1 MTAASS
7 PRWLILRIAAALA
20 LIACATGA
28 LLMLPAADG
37 SHRVGE
43 IAALGARYWTFLV
56 GGAIGLSFA
65 LWIRAATPHQWGTG
79 WYLVAAI
86 GFAASS
92 WTTASRQLVPVL
104 TDPTRGIVGT
114 IGAIALLLFMGG
126 FVAMFLR
133 FPQGLVSQRAARR
146 IIVVGSILG
155 LASTVPAVRERVP
168 LFTIMF
174 IGEILAV
181 VALVVAQA
189 WLGRRD
195 ARIRLRLGVVAAN
208 VLLGAALYLL
218 VNLFWP
224 RAGEASARAEI
235 LFPLNTIIFMGMGL
249 TTAPATIFAKG
260 GWGRSIMVSALLAI
274 AAMLIDAMLL
284 AFATRQEGPALGLA
298 VAAVAGIYLPLRTL
312 SGRRAE
318 QRREARARETL
329 DLAAAVAFAT
339 SPQQVEAQ
347 WHAALRALFD
357 PQSIEPS
364 GGAVAGEEPHC
375 LEGGAA
381 LWLPA
386 FQSLSPLICRQADR
400 GRRLFSDDD
409 VVTVKSLIRILDQL
423 ITGRDAYLRGVEV
436 ERDRVARDLHDDVN
450 GRLVTS
456 LLRDDH
462 AAMRDDVRDAIC
474 EIRTIVRAADGSNR
488 SLAHLLADLR
498 HETATRLDAVGIA
511 LDWPAGSC
519 PEEPIIDYLA
529 YRHVASIVRECVTN
543 IIRHAEARRVRIE
556 AHVAADRLEIEI
568 ADDGRGAVAVPSA
581 GNGLVN
587 CRRRAELIG
596 GSFHVEPRATG
607 FAQRLTVPIGGALVG
622 EVVRP

>member
-1 MTAASS
+1 MTATSS
-7 PRWLILRIAAALA
+7 LRWLILRIAIALA
-20 LIACATGA
+20 LIACATAA
-28 LLMLPAADG
+28 LLALPAADG
-37 SHRVGE
+37 THRIGE
-43 IAALGARYWTFLV
+43 VVALGATHWTFLI

-65 LWIRAATPHQWGTG
+65 LWLHAAAPRLWGTR

-86 GFAASS
+86 GFALSS
-92 WTTASRQLVPVL
+92 WATASYRLDPAL
-104 TDPTRGIVGT
+104 TAPTRTFLATIAAIAMQLF
-114 IGAIALLLFMGG
+114 IGA

-133 FPQGLVSQRAARR
+133 FPQALVSQRAARW
-146 IIVVGSILG
+146 IIAVGGVVGF
-155 LASTVPAVRERVP
+155 ASTAPAVRERVP
-168 LFTIMF
+168 LFTIMLV
-174 IGEILAV
+174 GEILAV
-181 VALVVAQA
+181 VGLVIVQA

-224 RAGEASARAEI
+224 RAGEASARTGM

-260 GWGRSIMVSALLAI
+260 GWGRSLMVSALLAT
-274 AAMLIDAMLL
+274 AAMLIDALL
-284 AFATRQEGPALGLA
+284 LVFATRQEGAALGLA

-347 WHAALRALFD
+347 WHAALRTLFD

-364 GGAVAGEEPHC
+364 PDAIPGQEPHC
-375 LEGGAA
+375 LDGGAA

-488 SLAHLLADLR
+488 SLANLLADLR

-519 PEEPIIDYLA
+519 PEDPVIDYLA

-543 IIRHAEARRVRIE
+543 IIRHAGAKEVRIE
-556 AHVAADRLEIEI
+556 AHFNPDGFEIHI
-568 ADDGRGAVAVPSA
+568 ADDGRGAGTVPSA

-596 GSFHVEPRATG
+596 GSFHIEPRAIG
-607 FAQRLTVPIGGALVG
+607 FAQRLAVPIAVAA
-622 EVVRP
+622 VTAP

>member
-1 MTAASS
+1 
-7 PRWLILRIAAALA
+7 I
-20 LIACATGA
+20 
-28 LLMLPAADG
+28 
-37 SHRVGE
+37 
-43 IAALGARYWTFLV
+43 
-56 GGAIGLSFA
+56 
-65 LWIRAATPHQWGTG
+65 
-79 WYLVAAI
+79 
-86 GFAASS
+86 
-92 WTTASRQLVPVL
+92 
-104 TDPTRGIVGT
+104 
-114 IGAIALLLFMGG
+114 
-126 FVAMFLR
+126 
-133 FPQGLVSQRAARR
+133 
-146 IIVVGSILG
+146 
-155 LASTVPAVRERVP
+155 
-168 LFTIMF
+168 
-174 IGEILAV
+174 
-181 VALVVAQA
+181 AQA

-218 VNLFWP
+218 INLFWP
-224 RAGEASARAEI
+224 RAGEASARTGI

-249 TTAPATIFAKG
+249 TTAPAAIFAKG

-274 AAMLIDAMLL
+274 AAMLIDALLL

-312 SGRRAE
+312 SGRRTE
-318 QRREARARETL
+318 LRREARARETL

-364 GGAVAGEEPHC
+364 GGEGAGQEPHC
-375 LEGGAA
+375 LDGGAA
-381 LWLPA
+381 LSLPA

-488 SLAHLLADLR
+488 SLANLLADLR
-498 HETATRLDAVGIA
+498 HETALRLDAVGIA

-519 PEEPIIDYLA
+519 PEEPVIDYLA

-543 IIRHAEARRVRIE
+543 IIRHAGATRVCIE
-556 AHVAADRLEIEI
+556 AHVTADGLEIEI
-568 ADDGRGAVAVPSA
+568 ADDGRGAGPVPSA

-596 GSFHVEPRATG
+596 GSFHIEPRATG
-607 FAQRLTVPIGGALVG
+607 FAQRLAVPIGGTTAVSA
-622 EVVRP
+622 

>member
-20 LIACATGA
+20 LIASATTV

-43 IAALGARYWTFLV
+43 VVALGASYWTFV
-56 GGAIGLSFA
+56 IGGAIGLSFA
-65 LWIRAATPHQWGTG
+65 LWIHAATPHHWGTR

-92 WTTASRQLVPVL
+92 WTTASRQLAPVL
-104 TDPTRGIVGT
+104 TDPTRSVVGT

-133 FPQGLVSQRAARR
+133 FPQGLVSQRAARW
-146 IIVVGSILG
+146 IIAVGSILG
-155 LASTVPAVRERVP
+155 CGSTIPIVRERVP

-174 IGEILAV
+174 VGEILAV
-181 VALVVAQA
+181 VALVMAQA

-224 RAGEASARAEI
+224 RAGEASARSEI

-274 AAMLIDAMLL
+274 AAMLIDALLL

-312 SGRRAE
+312 SGRRTE

-357 PQSIEPS
+357 PQAIEP
-364 GGAVAGEEPHC
+364 GGGTIAGQEPQC
-375 LEGGAA
+375 LDGGAA
-381 LWLPA
+381 LYLPA

-462 AAMRDDVRDAIC
+462 AAMRDDVRDAIS

-488 SLAHLLADLR
+488 SLANLLADLR
-498 HETATRLDAVGIA
+498 HETAMRLDAVGIA
-511 LDWPAGSC
+511 LAWPAGSC
-519 PEEPIIDYLA
+519 PEEPMIDYLA

-543 IIRHAEARRVRIE
+543 IIRHAEAKRVRIA
-556 AHVAADRLEIEI
+556 AHVTADGLEIEI
-568 ADDGRGAVAVPSA
+568 ADDGRGAGPVPSA

-596 GSFHVEPRATG
+596 GTFQIEPRATG
-607 FAQRLTVPIGGALVG
+607 FAQRLAVPIAGAPTVSA
-622 EVVRP
+622 

>member
-7 PRWLILRIAAALA
+7 PRWLILRIAFALA

-28 LLMLPAADG
+28 LLVLPAADG
-37 SHRVGE
+37 THRVGE
-43 IAALGARYWTFLV
+43 VVALGATYWTFV
-56 GGAIGLSFA
+56 IGGALGLSFA
-65 LWIRAATPHQWGTG
+65 LWIHAAAPHHWGTR
-79 WYLVAAI
+79 WYLVSAI

-92 WTTASRQLVPVL
+92 WTTASRQLAPVL
-104 TDPTRGIVGT
+104 TAPTRDFVGT

-133 FPQGLVSQRAARR
+133 FPQGLVSQRTARW
-146 IIVVGSILG
+146 IVAVGSILG
-155 LASTVPAVRERVP
+155 IASTVPAVRERVP

-174 IGEILAV
+174 VGEILAV
-181 VALVVAQA
+181 VGLVVAQA

-224 RAGEASARAEI
+224 RAGESSARTAI

-274 AAMLIDAMLL
+274 AAMLIDALLL

-312 SGRRAE
+312 SGRRTE
-318 QRREARARETL
+318 QRREARARATL

-364 GGAVAGEEPHC
+364 GNGGGGAQEPHW
-375 LEGGAA
+375 LDGGAA

-488 SLAHLLADLR
+488 SLANLLADLR

-519 PEEPIIDYLA
+519 PEDPVIDYLA

-543 IIRHAEARRVRIE
+543 VIRHAGAKQVCIE
-556 AHVAADRLEIEI
+556 AHFNPDGFEIHI
-568 ADDGRGAVAVPSA
+568 ADDGRGAGTVPSA

-607 FAQRLTVPIGGALVG
+607 FAQRLAVPIAVAA
-622 EVVRP
+622 VAAP

>member
-1 MTAASS
+1 MPGAS
-7 PRWLILRIAAALA
+7 PLRWLILRIALALA
-20 LIACATGA
+20 LIAAATA
-28 LLMLPAADG
+28 VLLALPAADG
-37 SHRVGE
+37 SHRIGE
-43 IAALGARYWTFLV
+43 VATLDGTYWTLLI

-65 LWIRAATPHQWGTG
+65 LWLHAATPRLWGTS
-79 WYLVAAI
+79 WYLVSAT
-86 GFAASS
+86 GFALSS
-92 WTTASRQLVPVL
+92 WATASYHLGPAL
-104 TDPTRGIVGT
+104 TAPTRSFV
-114 IGAIALLLFMGG
+114 AIIAANALLLFMGA

-133 FPQGLVSQRAARR
+133 FPQGLVSRRAARW
-146 IIVVGSILG
+146 IIAVGGVVS
-155 LASTVPAVRERVP
+155 LASTVPVLRALP
-168 LFTIMF
+168 FTIMF
-174 IGEILAV
+174 FGEILAV
-181 VALVVAQA
+181 VGLVVAQA

-218 VNLFWP
+218 INLFWP
-224 RAGEASARAEI
+224 RTGEATARTEI

-260 GWGRSIMVSALLAI
+260 GWGRSIMLSALLAT
-274 AAMLIDAMLL
+274 AAMLIDALLL
-284 AFATRQEGPALGLA
+284 AFATQQEGAALGLA
-298 VAAVAGIYLPLRTL
+298 VAAVAGIYLPARTL
-312 SGRRAE
+312 SGRRTE

-347 WHAALRALFD
+347 WHSALRALFD

-364 GGAVAGEEPHC
+364 PDAIPGQEPHC
-375 LEGGAA
+375 LDGGAA

-488 SLAHLLADLR
+488 SLANLLADLR
-498 HETATRLDAVGIA
+498 HETATRFDAVGIA
-511 LDWPAGSC
+511 LNWPAGSC
-519 PEEPIIDYLA
+519 PEDPVIDYLA

-543 IIRHAEARRVRIE
+543 VIRHAGAKQVRID
-556 AHVAADRLEIEI
+556 AHFNPDGFEIDI
-568 ADDGRGAVAVPSA
+568 ADDGRGAGPTPSA

-596 GSFHVEPRATG
+596 GTFHVEPRATG
-607 FAQRLTVPIGGALVG
+607 FAQHLAVPLAGVAV
-622 EVVRP
+622 P

>member
-1 MTAASS
+1 M
-7 PRWLILRIAAALA
+7 LRIAVALA
-20 LIACATGA
+20 LIACATTA
-28 LLMLPAADG
+28 LLMLPAADE

-43 IAALGARYWTFLV
+43 VAALGASYWTFVV
-56 GGAIGLSFA
+56 GGAIGLCFA
-65 LWIRAATPHQWGTG
+65 LWIHAATPHQWGTR
-79 WYLVAAI
+79 WYLVSAI

-92 WTTASRQLVPVL
+92 WTTASRQLAPLL
-104 TDPTRGIVGT
+104 TAATRGVVGT
-114 IGAIALLLFMGG
+114 IGAVALLLFMGG

-133 FPQGLVSQRAARR
+133 FPQGLVSQRAARW
-146 IIVVGSILG
+146 IIAIGSILG
-155 LASTVPAVRERVP
+155 LASTVPAVRELVP

-174 IGEILAV
+174 VGEILAV

-195 ARIRLRLGVVAAN
+195 ARIRLRLGVVAAD

-249 TTAPATIFAKG
+249 TTAPATTFARG

-274 AAMLIDAMLL
+274 AAMLIDALLL

-312 SGRRAE
+312 SGRRTE

-364 GGAVAGEEPHC
+364 GFAGQEPQC
-375 LEGGAA
+375 LDGGAA
-381 LWLPA
+381 LSLPA

-488 SLAHLLADLR
+488 SLANLLADLR
-498 HETATRLDAVGIA
+498 HETALRLDAVGIA

-519 PEEPIIDYLA
+519 PEEPVIDYLA

-556 AHVAADRLEIEI
+556 AHVTADGLEIDI
-568 ADDGRGAVAVPSA
+568 ADDGRGAGPVPSA

-607 FAQRLTVPIGGALVG
+607 FAQRLAVPIRGVATAA
-622 EVVRP
+622 P